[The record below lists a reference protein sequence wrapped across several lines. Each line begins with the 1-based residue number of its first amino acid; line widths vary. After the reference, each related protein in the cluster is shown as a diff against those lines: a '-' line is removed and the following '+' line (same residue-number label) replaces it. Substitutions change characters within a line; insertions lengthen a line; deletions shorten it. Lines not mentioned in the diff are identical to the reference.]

1 MSESQKHAEL
11 KKLYTILWISTINE
25 VQEQAKLALS
35 DCKKK
40 KKKSGGTD
48 WLGMGMREL
57 SGGKGNI
64 LYLDY
69 RRGLYRCRH
78 LSKHYANATLK
89 ICAFHYM

>member
-40 KKKSGGTD
+40 KKKRVGAQTD
-48 WLGMGMREL
+48 WEWG
-57 SGGKGNI
+57 
-64 LYLDY
+64 
-69 RRGLYRCRH
+69 
-78 LSKHYANATLK
+78 
-89 ICAFHYM
+89 

>member
-40 KKKSGGTD
+40 KKEWGHRMTGNGDEGTF
-48 WLGMGMREL
+48 WGQGQHSLP
-57 SGGKGNI
+57 
-64 LYLDY
+64 
-69 RRGLYRCRH
+69 
-78 LSKHYANATLK
+78 
-89 ICAFHYM
+89 

>member
-11 KKLYTILWISTINE
+11 NKLYIVLWISIINE
-25 VQEQAKLALS
+25 VQEQAKLALT

-40 KKKSGGTD
+40 KGGGTD

-69 RRGLYRCRH
+69 RWGLYRCRH

-89 ICAFHYM
+89 ICAFHYT